1 MKIIV
6 LLCPLS
12 LCQPFHASLLL
23 HFSVCWELSF
33 CMAAAARA
41 AAAKGAVIW
50 RLLCEFLRCLRST
63 CGNTCGH
70 LRGLQAYKLQAAR
83 PLPSR
88 LFCPLCVCFV
98 FFYTTRLR
106 GANPQPVGYEFRS
119 QYNSGNSFKKH
130 HCQSICCDL
139 RVKKV
144 SLRKTCGTLAE
155 VYATSLERPFYINL
169 QLRGFRSTLIC

>member
-1 MKIIV
+1 MPPCFYIFPSAENCHSAW
-6 LLCPLS
+6 LLRLE
-12 LCQPFHASLLL
+12 LRLLR
-23 HFSVCWELSF
+23 ELSSEDSSANF
-33 CMAAAARA
+33 CAACGVLAETLADTC
-41 AAAKGAVIW
+41 AV
-50 RLLCEFLRCLRST
+50 C
-63 CGNTCGH
+63 
-70 LRGLQAYKLQAAR
+70 R
-83 PLPSR
+83 PTSCR
-88 LFCPLCVCFV
+88 RHVHYHHDLFVHYACVLF

-169 QLRGFRSTLIC
+169 QLRGFRSTLKYGREAFLRIPPLLKS